1 MEKKDHN
8 LDDLPSQKNKKKKL
22 SKKPHLSINIEQIE
36 EDLNIMR
43 KKNQEIQRKIDNN
56 QAK

>member
-56 QAK
+56 QV